1 VPLKRR
7 EAPGTP
13 ALRSTIDGEGSKV
26 MMVKT
31 LKGTVLIGA
40 LLVGLFASMGA
51 FAQQMSS
58 EAFTVAFLLPETS
71 SSPRWQNDDKP
82 AFINAMKQ
90 LDPNAKIIVNSA
102 TSGSAVDQQRQAEA
116 AISNGANVL
125 VVTAIDSK
133 AAARIVN
140 EATAAG
146 VKVVA
151 YDRLILNSKLDYY
164 VSFDNVKVGELQG
177 KYIADHVQKGGTVVM
192 IDGAPTDNN
201 AKLFAQGAHNMLDPL
216 FKDGTLTKG
225 YEQYTPDWSAS
236 NALNEMEQALT
247 KLNNNVQGVLA
258 ANDNTAGGA
267 IQALAAQG
275 LAGKVPVTGQDA
287 TNAGLERIIEGTQS
301 MSVYKNVRDE
311 AQAAAKLA
319 VAIATGA
326 QLPDGFVNG
335 SLNNGQVDV
344 PSVLLTPVAVTKD
357 NIATTVISSGY
368 TTWQEICKGAAA
380 SSDLCKAH
388 M

>member
-1 VPLKRR
+1 
-7 EAPGTP
+7 
-13 ALRSTIDGEGSKV
+13 
-26 MMVKT
+26 MMLKT
-31 LKGTVLIGA
+31 LKGTALIGT
-40 LLVGLFASMGA
+40 LVVGLFASMGA
-51 FAQQMSS
+51 FAQAMSNK
-58 EAFTVAFLLPETS
+58 AFTVAFLLPETS

-90 LDPNAKIIVNSA
+90 LDPNAKVIVNSA

-140 EATAAG
+140 EANAAG

-201 AKLFAQGAHNMLDPL
+201 AKLFAEGAHNILDPL

-225 YEQYTPDWSAS
+225 YEQYTPNWSAS

-275 LAGKVPVTGQDA
+275 LAGQVPVTGQDA

-319 VAIATGA
+319 VAIGTGA
-326 QLPDGFVNG
+326 QLPSGFVNG

-368 TTWQEICKGAAA
+368 TTWKAICKGAAA

>member
-1 VPLKRR
+1 
-7 EAPGTP
+7 
-13 ALRSTIDGEGSKV
+13 
-26 MMVKT
+26 MVIVKAM
-31 LKGTVLIGA
+31 KGIGLIGVLIAG
-40 LLVGLFASMGA
+40 LLASMGA

-58 EAFTVAFLLPETS
+58 QSFTVAFLLPETS

-90 LDPNAKIIVNSA
+90 LDPNAKVIVNSA

-125 VVTAIDSK
+125 VLTAIDSK
-133 AAARIVN
+133 AAARIVD
-140 EATAAG
+140 EANAAN
-146 VKVVA
+146 VKVIA
-151 YDRLILNSKLDYY
+151 YDRLILNSKVDYY

-177 KYIADHVQKGGTVVM
+177 QYIADHVQKGGTVVI

-201 AKLFAQGAHNMLDPL
+201 AKLFSQGAHNILDPL
-216 FKDGTLTKG
+216 FNNGTLTKG
-225 YEQYTPDWSAS
+225 YEQYTPNWSAS
-236 NALNEMEQALT
+236 NALSEMEQALT

-275 LAGKVPVTGQDA
+275 LAGQVPVTGQDA
-287 TNAGLERIIEGTQS
+287 TDAGLERIIEGTQS
-301 MSVYKNVRDE
+301 MSVYKNVREE

-319 VAIATGA
+319 VAIGTNASI
-326 QLPDGFVNG
+326 PSGFVNG

-357 NIATTVISSGY
+357 NIASTVISSGY
-368 TTWQEICKGAAA
+368 TTWQAICTGAAA
-380 SSDLCKAH
+380 SRDLGMSH
-388 M
+388 L